1 MNTAFMYARNSK
13 TSDSHR
19 LILDLT
25 DKKNLKRSDKYVA
38 LSYLSICYA
47 WKNTKTLCKKKI
59 NLKRQLQHEIKNFN
73 YLMDRFLSQI
83 FKIILIIS

>member
-1 MNTAFMYARNSK
+1 MDTAFMYSRNSK

-47 WKNTKTLCKKKI
+47 WKNTKTISKKKI

>member
-1 MNTAFMYARNSK
+1 MDTAFMYSRNSK

-47 WKNTKTLCKKKI
+47 WKNIKTLCKKKI
-59 NLKRQLQHEIKNFN
+59 NLKCQLQHEIKNFN
-73 YLMDRFLSQI
+73 YLMDKFLSQI